1 MSIAELTGIDVPTGL
16 LIGGEWSSGS
26 STFPVLDPA
35 TEEPIAEVADGV
47 VVGSALIDALR
58 QSLDPDMKATQS
70 SVRAVTDLVRGLA
83 EGVRGA
89 RRLAA
94 E

>member
-1 MSIAELTGIDVPTGL
+1 VKTAPQ
-16 LIGGEWSSGS
+16 
-26 STFPVLDPA
+26 A
-35 TEEPIAEVADGV
+35 RAIAEVADGV

-70 SVRAVTDLVRGLA
+70 SVKAVTDLVRGLA

-89 RRLAA
+89 RPVAA